1 MRKPGHAAVR
11 PSIFPTADQPSEQRR
26 ESGTLFNLK
35 PTPRTGDAMDVVEVD
50 ADLCDTCGCRAFVYV
65 ELPKG
70 GSLAY
75 CGHHGAEYLP
85 RLNEIGATVIDLR
98 HAVHP

>member
-1 MRKPGHAAVR
+1 
-11 PSIFPTADQPSEQRR
+11 
-26 ESGTLFNLK
+26 
-35 PTPRTGDAMDVVEVD
+35 MDVVQVD

-65 ELPKG
+65 ELATG

-75 CGHHGAEYLP
+75 CGHHGAEYIP